1 VFHFQNL
8 RNWSLLIDSFAIESM
23 PSAGSPTDPFVI
35 LCLLARAK
43 LGSEQT
49 QEIARWDQS
58 AVDWNE
64 IIRLAEYHGV
74 LSFTARNLIDSD
86 HAGGRDLPP
95 AIERSLRS
103 AYQLNL
109 SRNLW
114 FTAEL
119 ARIIRHFDRQQLA
132 VLPFK
137 GPALSQALY
146 GDCGLRSFSDLDLII
161 SPPDFD
167 RAKVALAGVGYSPTK
182 NLSPAIERF
191 WLQYGYEQ
199 SFDGPAGKNSV
210 ELQWALLPKF
220 YAVDLKVDD
229 LLARSVI
236 AIVGGCPMNCLSA
249 EDSLLVLSL
258 HAAKHLWGRLIWLVD
273 IAEILRTTK
282 VDFGLVI
289 SHARTLGI
297 ARILAVTFWLARN
310 VLDAELPE
318 IAEEM
323 LASDSS
329 VATLGQEFAGRLAR
343 GAMYDFAS
351 TEYFRLILKLRERPS
366 DQFRYLWRLLWTPGQ
381 GDLDAAHFPGALFFL
396 YRIVRIGRLM
406 LKAPRY

>member
-1 VFHFQNL
+1 
-8 RNWSLLIDSFAIESM
+8 M
-23 PSAGSPTDPFVI
+23 PSTDSPTDPFAI

-49 QEIARWDQS
+49 EEIARWDQS
-58 AVDWNE
+58 ALDWNE

-74 LSFTARNLIDSD
+74 LSFIARNLIDGD
-86 HAGGRDLPP
+86 IDGDRTVVPALPP

-119 ARIIRHFDRQQLA
+119 ARIIRHFDRHQLA

-137 GPALSQALY
+137 GPALSESLY

-161 SPPDFD
+161 SPSDFD
-167 RAKVALAGVGYSPTK
+167 RAKAALAGIGYSPAK
-182 NLSPAIERF
+182 KLSPAIERF

-199 SFDGPAGKNSV
+199 SFDGPAGKNAV
-210 ELQWALLPKF
+210 ELQWALLPKV
-220 YAVDLKVDD
+220 YAVDLKVDN

-236 AIVGGCPMNCLSA
+236 AMVGGCPMRCLSA

-273 IAEILRTTK
+273 IAETLRTTK
-282 VDFGLVI
+282 VDYDLVI
-289 SHARTLGI
+289 SHARNLGI

-318 IAEEM
+318 LAAEM

-329 VATLGQEFAGRLAR
+329 VATLGQEFVGRLAR

-366 DQFRYLWRLLWTPGQ
+366 HQFRYLWRLLWTPGQ
-381 GDLDAAHFPGALFFL
+381 GDLDAAHLPEAIFPL

-406 LKAPRY
+406 RKLPRH

>member
-1 VFHFQNL
+1 
-8 RNWSLLIDSFAIESM
+8 M
-23 PSAGSPTDPFVI
+23 PSTESPTDPFAI

-49 QEIARWDQS
+49 EEIASCDES
-58 AVDWNE
+58 ALDWNE

-74 LSFTARNLIDSD
+74 LSFIARNLIDADRTVVS
-86 HAGGRDLPP
+86 ALPP
-95 AIERSLRS
+95 AIESSLRS
-103 AYQLNL
+103 AYHLNL

-119 ARIIRHFDRQQLA
+119 ARIIRHFDGHQLT

-137 GPALSQALY
+137 GPALSQSLY
-146 GDCGLRSFSDLDLII
+146 EDCGLRSFSDLDLMI
-161 SPPDFD
+161 SPSDFD
-167 RAKVALAGVGYSPTK
+167 RAKVALAGIGYSPAK
-182 NLSPAIERF
+182 ELAPAIGRF

-199 SFDGPAGKNSV
+199 SFDGPAGKNIV

-229 LLARSVI
+229 LLARSII
-236 AIVGGCPMNCLSA
+236 AIVGGCPMRCLSA
-249 EDSLLVLSL
+249 EDSVLVLSL

-273 IAEILRTTK
+273 IAETLRTTK
-282 VDFGLVI
+282 VDYGLVI
-289 SHARTLGI
+289 SRARTLGI

-310 VLDAELPE
+310 VLDAKLPDL
-318 IAEEM
+318 AEEI

-381 GDLDAAHFPGALFFL
+381 GDLDAAHLPESLFPF
-396 YRIVRIGRLM
+396 YRIVRIGRLIR
-406 LKAPRY
+406 KFSRS